1 MIYLLWPIVAALI
14 VTALLFLIRKKTYA
28 PWVWAPVAAWSAWG
42 CLSLL
47 PMVLPRDPYYG
58 PPEWNL
64 FGYDA
69 LLIGVCLMFTG
80 TLLVG
85 ALICFPRK
93 NTWRV
98 TAWLGG
104 CMVAI
109 FLPLTGWLLFTNPYS
124 LQLVGPDGKPV
135 AGVTIYQLKPGL
147 GNRLASVTVKTSDA
161 QGVVVYRA
169 FRGTKLALMVPGN
182 ASWVNTEI
190 AIHPPREGYGNSNPF
205 NFKKELSLSWGNH
218 SSTGFDQALSRKA
231 PPAVLF
237 ADRKVSGRASWVIR
251 EEKAKEPI
259 PVFLHSGDQPIDTGL
274 LELLRAQLKDRN
286 LVAQFPSFVHEIAY
300 DGYGILLSQEI
311 RDNHNQTANTD
322 IQLESKL
329 REALSTQAEFLAF
342 LKNKIDRL
350 QRATGTTREVAI
362 DDIRP
367 CIGWARARPIHLDL
381 EQELPLISEKVNV
394 AGQTLLEHI
403 RIHPATTDRSLKD
416 FEFRLAALGL
426 K

>member
-1 MIYLLWPIVAALI
+1 MYLLWPVLAALV
-14 VTALLFLIRKKTYA
+14 VTVLLFLVRKKTIA
-28 PWVWAPVAAWSAWG
+28 PWVWVPVAAWCAWG

-58 PPEWNL
+58 PPEWSL

-69 LLIGVCLMFTG
+69 LLVGVCLYFSG

-85 ALICFPRK
+85 TLICFPRK

-104 CMVAI
+104 CMAAI

-135 AGVTIYQLKPGL
+135 AGATVYQLKPGL

-161 QGVVVYRA
+161 QGVVVYRS
-169 FRGTKLALMVPGN
+169 FRGTKLALLVPGN

-190 AIHPPREGYGNSNPF
+190 VIHPPREGYGSSNPF
-205 NFKKELSLSWGNH
+205 NFRKELSLSWGNH
-218 SSTGFDQALSRKA
+218 PSTRFDQALSRLTL
-231 PPAVLF
+231 PQRIF
-237 ADRKVSGRASWVIR
+237 ADRKVSGRVGWMIR
-251 EEKAKEPI
+251 EEKAKELI

-286 LVAQFPSFVHEIAY
+286 LVARFPSFVHEIAY

-311 RDNHNQTANTD
+311 RDIHNQTANTD
-322 IQLESKL
+322 IQLESQL
-329 REALSTQAEFLAF
+329 RGALSTQAEFLAY
-342 LKNKIDRL
+342 LKDKIERI
-350 QRATGTTREVAI
+350 QRATGTAREVAI

-367 CIGWARARPIHLDL
+367 CIGWARVRPIHLDL

-394 AGQTLLEHI
+394 AGQNLLEHI
-403 RIHPATTDRSLKD
+403 RNHPATTDRSLKD
-416 FEFRLAALGL
+416 FESRLAAPGL